1 MDKEI
6 IAQVDPFNHAA
17 DIRTVLQ
24 RYFAK
29 HGFDLE
35 HDNNA
40 AELCDRITADFTDLY
55 HTAMFVRE
63 RVLAKKPHTGKDN
76 TAIVAIGDWFY
87 EFRNKH

>member
-1 MDKEI
+1 MDKKI
-6 IAQVDPFNHAA
+6 IEQVDPFNQAQ

-24 RYFAK
+24 RYFKK

-35 HDNNA
+35 QDNNA
-40 AELCDRITADFTDLY
+40 AELCDKIVADFTDLY

-63 RVLAKKPHTGKDN
+63 RVLAKKPHTHKDS

-87 EFRNKH
+87 EFLNKH